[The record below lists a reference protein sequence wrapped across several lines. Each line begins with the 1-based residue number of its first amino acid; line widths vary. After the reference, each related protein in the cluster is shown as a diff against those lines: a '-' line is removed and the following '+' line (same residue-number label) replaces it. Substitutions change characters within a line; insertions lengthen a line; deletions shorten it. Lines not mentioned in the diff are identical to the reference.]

1 HRLIADVVS
10 PPVAPGPCRSME
22 ETTMVTLVHTGW
34 HTVTPRIVV
43 QSASGL
49 IQFLRRTFNA
59 TGDVQTDRPS
69 EIRIGDSVIMISDA
83 GIRESMPAFLYV
95 YVDDVDATYRRA
107 LEAGA
112 TSVEEPLDLPYG
124 DRRGMVKDASGNLWQ
139 IATHQTAR

>member
-1 HRLIADVVS
+1 
-10 PPVAPGPCRSME
+10 ME
-22 ETTMVTLVHTGW
+22 EIPTATRVPPGW

-43 QSASGL
+43 QGSSGL

-59 TGDVQTDRPS
+59 TGDVQRDRPS

-83 GIRESMPAFLYV
+83 GLRESMPAFLYV

-107 LEAGA
+107 LNAGA

-124 DRRGMVKDASGNLWQ
+124 DRRGTVRDAWGNLWQ
-139 IATHQTAR
+139 IATHQTD